1 MKIMRIKQKK
11 ILMNQK
17 KKKLRMKMII
27 ILKKM

>member
-17 KKKLRMKMII
+17 KKKLKMKMII